1 MNYSKMYSSSQRA
14 SCTLSPP
21 ASSYQAQPP
30 LGGDEGWLRKS
41 ETRPG
46 NSERSRPNYYW
57 LLAVRLRALRGCGRA
72 RKHAGRAHDFP
83 HHGSVEEAT
92 FAPTLEGRPLQ
103 SQTRRVKL
111 N

>member
-1 MNYSKMYSSSQRA
+1 MNYSRMYSSSQRA

-30 LGGDEGWLRKS
+30 LGGDEGWFRKS

-72 RKHAGRAHDFP
+72 RKIP
-83 HHGSVEEAT
+83 EELTISCAM
-92 FAPTLEGRPLQ
+92 APLGKPPSCQLLKEVLCRPKQ
-103 SQTRRVKL
+103 GAYPDS
-111 N
+111 